1 MMKTLPLDDKNFNN
15 SALKI
20 YVFKCLLEQMT
31 NPTYDIARNF
41 IKKKFMD
48 LKTKIIS
55 NFK

>member
-1 MMKTLPLDDKNFNN
+1 
-15 SALKI
+15 
-20 YVFKCLLEQMT
+20 MT